1 MTAAMKIR
9 VRKKKE
15 GQKRRLKK
23 RQRGKMVQVEN
34 WLLFLRRTWRKRKR
48 RGERKTAGRKR
59 RWRMKMV
66 KSSAFQTRPSPS
78 LIYSRAGNFTTAATS
93 NKRCHCT
100 WPWGYLMKSSLLI
113 PRSAQNPGFKKE
125 VTAQVMIAIRPHTLR
140 QFHQVKSCWR
150 SFIHFSSGWGRLTGE
165 ETHDCKAE
173 KVNEWNK
180 IHNHLLPPKLI
191 PQT

>member
-59 RWRMKMV
+59 R
-66 KSSAFQTRPSPS
+66 
-78 LIYSRAGNFTTAATS
+78 
-93 NKRCHCT
+93 
-100 WPWGYLMKSSLLI
+100 
-113 PRSAQNPGFKKE
+113 
-125 VTAQVMIAIRPHTLR
+125 
-140 QFHQVKSCWR
+140 
-150 SFIHFSSGWGRLTGE
+150 
-165 ETHDCKAE
+165 
-173 KVNEWNK
+173 
-180 IHNHLLPPKLI
+180 
-191 PQT
+191 